1 LTLGESEQSQGDN
14 MSQVENEAIQ
24 GVQGETPLES
34 NEKSPEQVQ
43 YEHEKQAFETH
54 VSTSTEGIPENFSDA
69 GAWFDSLK
77 EAQKQYTQSRQ
88 EVSELKAQVEQQQP
102 TIDTR
107 TTEES
112 IQEAADQ
119 ISELRIKP
127 PEVTPQEEIGKAVA
141 EQGVDDATYEMW
153 AMEFAAQGKFS
164 DDTREEI
171 KTRTGFTDRMLEDY
185 VAGQN
190 AKLRESYR
198 EAASVVGGNEKMAK
212 IFDWAA
218 TNLSPEEM
226 QSVNIGL
233 SSSTYEVTLRGLN
246 SMYDNAIKSEKMKE
260 PAPNTNLKA
269 IPSSETGIQA
279 YQTKREFTAERND
292 PKYGLEPSYRDMVQ
306 RRMAV
311 TDWNVL
317 RP

>member
-1 LTLGESEQSQGDN
+1 
-14 MSQVENEAIQ
+14 MSRVENEAIQ

-34 NEKSPEQVQ
+34 NEKSPEQAQ
-43 YEHEKQAFETH
+43 YDHEKQAFETH
-54 VSTSTEGIPENFSDA
+54 VNTSPDGVPENFSDA

-88 EVSELKAQVEQQQP
+88 EISELRAQVEQQP
-102 TIDTR
+102 AVNTPV
-107 TTEES
+107 TEEAIDS
-112 IQEAADQ
+112 
-119 ISELRIKP
+119 ISELRITP
-127 PEVTPQEEIGKAVA
+127 PEVVPEMDPGTATAQH
-141 EQGVDDATYEMW
+141 GVDDATYEMW
-153 AMEFAAQGKFS
+153 ALEFAAQGQFS
-164 DDTREEI
+164 EGTREEI

-198 EAASVVGGNEKMAK
+198 QAATVVGGNEKMAK

-233 SSSTYEVTLRGLN
+233 SSSTYEVTLRGLS
-246 SMYDNAIKSEKMKE
+246 SMYDNAVKAEKVRE
-260 PAPNTNLKA
+260 PAPNPNLQA
-269 IPSSETGIQA
+269 IPSSEMGIQP

-292 PKYGLEPSYRDMVQ
+292 PKYGLEPTYRDMVQ
-306 RRMAV
+306 RRMTV
-311 TDWNVL
+311 TDWNML